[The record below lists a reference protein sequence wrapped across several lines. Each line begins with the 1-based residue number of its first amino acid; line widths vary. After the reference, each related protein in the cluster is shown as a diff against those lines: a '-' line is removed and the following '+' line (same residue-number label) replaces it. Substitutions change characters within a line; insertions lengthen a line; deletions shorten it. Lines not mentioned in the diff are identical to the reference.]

1 MKNNKKSKR
10 IVMPLLASA
19 VLGGIV
25 LTTDVQS
32 VKAVTEAVSSSKII
46 KLQDFA
52 INKMERLQKEKSE
65 QIKQISEVR
74 EEINSVKSEIQNS
87 NEQLKNIIKERESV
101 TEKLVLLEKE
111 EDELATILSTTEQ
124 DKLEIEEQL
133 ATVQKKKEKLI
144 ELMNEAKNELTLLKD
159 KLSKQKELL
168 DEKEKE
174 ENKLGNKEKVSS
186 IIENLEYTIKVNTP
200 ALSRAE
206 QDLAV
211 SAEKTERFE
220 KQKDELNKIIKDEFS
235 TSEDK
240 AKAERELKIV
250 LKNIRI
256 QKNLPLVVKDYKRVI
271 KQAREQLQRIKDQ
284 QLDEN
289 TNEIVK
295 AIKDQIVDLQGKIV
309 VKTNE
314 ITKKDNEL
322 KNLDNELKNKE
333 NQNKIH
339 LKNNADEKQKLEEIK
354 TKIAEIQACRDK
366 YLKVEN
372 GLHEKLEEL
381 NLLLKTKTSLL
392 QDSELKIETINKK
405 IIQLKQEME
414 KAKEKHEVAKE
425 VKVDEGQIPI
435 LKPEDQ
441 IKLND
446 HQFDIKYTFN
456 CIINIFINKLKDSV
470 VKNPKIENQKNVEIK
485 LCKRGFYLK
494 QNKKWQKISFRKLKT
509 FITNK
514 EIKTIGKATLKNHT
528 KAYFYNQNGKKSKNR
543 VKANRSYQ
551 LQRLRI
557 INKKMM
563 VKFVSSKQWV
573 PVSCL
578 NFK

>member
-32 VKAVTEAVSSSKII
+32 VKAITEAVIPSKIV

-87 NEQLKNIIKERESV
+87 SEQLKNIIKERDSV

-111 EDELATILSTTEQ
+111 EDELVTILSTTEQ
-124 DKLEIEEQL
+124 NKLEIEEQL
-133 ATVQKKKEKLI
+133 ATVQTKKEKLI
-144 ELMNEAKNELTLLKD
+144 ELMNEEKNELTLLKD

-174 ENKLGNKEKVSS
+174 ENNLGNKEKDSS

-200 ALSRAE
+200 ALLRAE

-220 KQKDELNKIIKDEFS
+220 KQKDELNKIIKDELS

-271 KQAREQLQRIKDQ
+271 KQAREQLQKIKDQ

-339 LKNNADEKQKLEEIK
+339 LKNNADKKQKLEEIK
-354 TKIAEIQACRDK
+354 AKIAEIQVCRDK
-366 YLKVEN
+366 CSKIET

-381 NLLLKTKTSLL
+381 NLLLKTKISLL

-414 KAKEKHEVAKE
+414 KAKEKHEVANE

-435 LKPEDQ
+435 LKPENQ
-441 IKLND
+441 IND

-456 CIINIFINKLKDSV
+456 YIINIFINKLKDSV
-470 VKNPKIENQKNVEIK
+470 VKNPKTKNHKNAEIK

-551 LQRLRI
+551 LQYLRI